1 MWRQSRSVVLTLAV
15 LSPGTARTQEPINGS
30 VVVIARP
37 TFPPKHE
44 TAASLD
50 KTLKVIA
57 WPAYG
62 VVPTRDS
69 SAGNHGA
76 HGRTEE
82 FVLAGER
89 FGFLADMATTERGL
103 RSRCHEADPLNTLFG
118 NRNQPGVLSSMTA
131 WELGSSY
138 ASVAIP
144 RWFERTRYRKPAR
157 ILAVLGGSFLVA
169 ERVRT
174 SIRNF
179 QLDRPLHAQAALDL
193 ARFQ

>member
-44 TAASLD
+44 TAARLD

-103 RSRCHEADPLNTLFG
+103 
-118 NRNQPGVLSSMTA
+118 
-131 WELGSSY
+131 
-138 ASVAIP
+138 
-144 RWFERTRYRKPAR
+144 
-157 ILAVLGGSFLVA
+157 
-169 ERVRT
+169 
-174 SIRNF
+174 
-179 QLDRPLHAQAALDL
+179 
-193 ARFQ
+193 